1 MISCAGIDV
10 SKATLDVGLW
20 PEGSTFGVDNT
31 AEGIATVIERLC
43 SLGINRVLLEATGGY
58 EKRAV
63 SLLAKA
69 GLEVSCINPLRA
81 RQFALAMGRKAKTDR
96 IDAVMLAQFAQKLDT
111 YPGVEPSDQRD
122 ELAALVKQR
131 DRFVQQRDDDK
142 RRLKMASHE
151 VVRINY
157 LEHIAYL
164 NARIKA
170 LEQCLEQAL
179 EALNSQTAKLLRTV
193 KGVGLITTAGL
204 MAYLPELGTLNR
216 RQITALVGLAPYNND
231 SGTKSGRRQIWGG
244 RHQVRR
250 LAYMAGWCLVRFNP
264 DFKARYDGLIA
275 RGKAPKVA
283 IVACMRVLIVR
294 LNAMVREGKPM
305 INRELPAA
313 TMS

>member
-10 SKATLDVGLW
+10 SKATLDIGLW
-20 PEGSTFGVDNT
+20 PQDSTFQVDNT
-31 AEGIATVIERLC
+31 PEGIAIAIDRLRG
-43 SLGINRVLLEATGGY
+43 LGVGRVLLEATGGY

-63 SLLAKA
+63 SLLARA
-69 GLEVSCINPLRA
+69 GFQASCINPRRA
-81 RQFALAMGRKAKTDR
+81 RQFALAMGRKAKTDK
-96 IDAVMLAQFAQKLDT
+96 IDVLMLAQFAQKLDT
-111 YPGVEPSDQRD
+111 YPAVKPSNQRD

-142 RRLKMASHE
+142 RRLKMASHD
-151 VVRINY
+151 VVRANY
-157 LEHIAYL
+157 TDHIAYL
-164 NARIKA
+164 NTRIKA
-170 LEQCLEQAL
+170 LEQCIEQAL
-179 EALNSQTAKLLRTV
+179 KTLDSRTVALMRMV

-244 RHQVRR
+244 RQQVRR
-250 LAYMAGWCLVRFNP
+250 LVYMSSWCLVRFNP
-264 DFKARYDGLIA
+264 DFKARYEGLIA

-294 LNAMVREGKPM
+294 LNAMVRDRTPM
-305 INRELPAA
+305 INRGLPVA
-313 TMS
+313 TMG